1 MRVTRW
7 IFGGLAALLI
17 LVLAALWFA
26 DTSTGHRLI
35 VDRIARVAPQNGL
48 RIRVGRIEGSIYGKA
63 RLVDVR
69 FSDPNGL
76 FLELPEARL
85 AWRPYAWLA
94 NRLSIDSLVVPV
106 ARLARIPKF
115 NPSASKGPL
124 LPGFDIRV
132 GHLQV
137 DRLVV
142 AQGVAGPQRSGRL
155 TGDADIRSG
164 RAKIHLDAR
173 LGGGDSLRLA
183 IDAEPDANK
192 FDVDT
197 RVVGPAGGVIGK
209 LVGTDRPV
217 TLTVAGDGRYTDW
230 HGRLVAT
237 ASALPVADLALT
249 QRQGRYDLAG
259 TLRPSLVTQGKVQR
273 LTAPGLTVKG
283 NAALAD
289 RRLDLHLAIASPSLA
304 VSANGVIDLANSAFS
319 GMRTETRLL
328 RPAAFLPNMRGRD
341 VRLLVNFDGQ
351 FGTARFDYLLSSPQ
365 VAFDN
370 TGFEGVRVS
379 GQGRLSKTPVIVPI
393 RLIARR
399 VTGVGDVA
407 GGILANL
414 KVEGLLRVTSKMVMG
429 DGLKLS
435 SDKLNGKISI
445 LFDLATGHY
454 DFGVAGQL
462 GRYLIPGLGI
472 VDVKSELH
480 VVPGPGGHGTRVTGR
495 GQAWVRRLDNA
506 FLKSLAGGLP
516 YIDTGLERD
525 ADGIVHFV
533 NLQLRGPAIRLQG
546 NGYRRKDGTFHFEGS
561 GVQAR
566 YGPVRLILDGK
577 IDRPHLDLRLA
588 RPFDALGLRDVHAI
602 LVPTAQG
609 YGWQATGGGSRLG
622 PFTGN
627 GAILLPRGQ
636 AAVIQIATLNASGL
650 KASGSLR
657 SVPAGFDGT
666 LALAGSGVSGSL
678 VFKPQGDIQ
687 RIDADLAF
695 KDAHLAGP
703 PLITVRQGS
712 MKAALLLDPA
722 GLSTDATFQL
732 AGVRYGA
739 VSLGRL
745 NGTAK
750 LRGGTGEVRASV
762 AGSRGRPFDLQTVA
776 QISPNRIVV
785 QARGTLDRRPLV
797 LNQPAVLTYGPNGW
811 TLAPTALTFA
821 GGDIRVGGTFGGGT
835 TAFDA
840 TLERLPLGVLDIA
853 FPGLGLGGSASG
865 TVSYRQSADG
875 AAPSGTAN
883 LRFRSLTRSGLIAS
897 SQPIDLGIN
906 AVLNGSGLA
915 LRAVG
920 ESGGQIIGRA
930 QMRAAPL
937 GAGGTII
944 ERIQNAP
951 LFAQVRYNG
960 PADTLWRL
968 ANVEGLNVSG
978 PVAVG
983 ADISG
988 TLARPQLRGSLTTN
1002 ALRVESAASGT
1013 VLTNLKGTG
1022 MFSGS
1027 RLVIP
1032 QFTATAGRGTLS
1044 GRAAFSLSSA
1054 EGFGIDISGT
1064 AQDAELIRRD
1074 DIGATVTGPLA
1085 IKSQGASG
1093 LISGDVT
1100 VNRSSYR
1107 LGRATAAAAIPQL
1120 KVRELN
1126 RPADEAEPAAPPTT
1140 WRLAIKA
1147 RIPNRLTV
1155 TGLGLDSEWRGD
1167 IDLGG
1172 TLTAMMI
1179 NGRLEQVRGGY
1190 EFAGKRFDLQR
1201 GVIRFTGNSPP
1212 DPVIDV
1218 VANASVNSVNATV
1231 SVQGVASR
1239 PEITFASTPSLPQD
1253 ELLSR
1258 ILFGTSITN
1267 LSAPEALQLAAAVN
1281 GLRGGSGIDPINAIR
1296 KAVGLD
1302 RLRIVPADATTGQQ
1316 TSIALGKYITRRAY
1330 VEVISDG
1337 AGYSATRAE
1346 FEVTR
1351 WLSLLSTIST
1361 IGRQSVS
1368 ARISKDY

>member
-1 MRVTRW
+1 MRLARW
-7 IFGGLAALLI
+7 LLI
-17 LVLAALWFA
+17 ALGAAVLLVLAALWFA

-35 VDRIARVAPQNGL
+35 VDRIARIAPRSGL
-48 RIRVGRIEGSIYGKA
+48 KIRVGRIEGSIYSKA

-69 FSDPNGL
+69 LSDPNGV

-85 AWRPYAWLA
+85 DWRPYAWLA
-94 NRLSIDSLVVPV
+94 NRLSIDTLTVPL
-106 ARLARIPKF
+106 ARLGRLPRF
-115 NPSASKGPL
+115 RPSAAKSPL
-124 LPGFDIRV
+124 LPGFDIRI

-137 DRLVV
+137 DQLIV
-142 AQGVAGPQRSGRL
+142 APGVAGPQRAGRL
-155 TGDADIRSG
+155 SGDADIRAG
-164 RAKIHLDAR
+164 RAKIHLNTF
-173 LGGGDSLRLA
+173 LTGGDSLRLA
-183 IDAEPDANK
+183 LDAEPEADR
-192 FDVDT
+192 FDVDA

-209 LVGTDRPV
+209 LAGTGRPV

-230 HGRLVAT
+230 RGRLVAT
-237 ASALPVADLALT
+237 ASAMPIADLALT

-289 RRLDLHLAIASPSLA
+289 RRLDTHLAIASPSLA
-304 VSANGVIDLANSAFS
+304 LSANGVIDLANSAFS

-341 VRLLVNFDGQ
+341 VRLLLNLNGPFA
-351 FGTARFDYLLSSPQ
+351 TARFDYLLSAPQ
-365 VAFDN
+365 VAFDA
-370 TGFEGVRVS
+370 TGFDDIRVS
-379 GQGRLSKTPVIVPI
+379 GQGRLSRTPVNVPV
-393 RLIARR
+393 RLTARR

-414 KVEGLLRVTSKMVMG
+414 RVEGLLRVTSKLVMG
-429 DGLKLS
+429 DGLKLN

-445 LFDLATGHY
+445 LFDLSTGRY
-454 DFGVAGQL
+454 DVGLAGQL

-472 VDVKSELH
+472 VDVRSELR
-480 VVPGPGGHGTRVTGR
+480 VVPGPGGKGTRVTGR

-516 YIDTGLERD
+516 YIETGLERD
-525 ADGIVHFV
+525 AEGIIHFV
-533 NLQLRGPAIRLQG
+533 NLRLRAPSIRLQG
-546 NGYRRKDGTFHFEGS
+546 NGYRRKDGSFHFEGS
-561 GVQAR
+561 GAQAR

-577 IDRPHLDLRLA
+577 IDRPKLDLRLA
-588 RPFDALGLRDVHAI
+588 RPMDALGLREVHAV
-602 LVPTAQG
+602 LVPTPQG
-609 YGWQATGGGSRLG
+609 YQWQAEGGSRIG

-627 GAILLPRGQ
+627 GAILLPRGSG
-636 AAVIQIATLNASGL
+636 AVIQIAALDVSGL
-650 KASGSLR
+650 KASGALR
-657 SVPAGFDGT
+657 SASGGFDGT
-666 LALAGSGVSGSL
+666 LALAGSGINGSL
-678 VFKPQGDIQ
+678 AFKPQSSVQ
-687 RIDADLAF
+687 RIDADLVF
-695 KDAHLAGP
+695 RDARLAGP
-703 PLITVRQGS
+703 PLIAVRQGS
-712 MKAALLLDPA
+712 AKASLLLDPA
-722 GLSTDATFQL
+722 GMTTDMTFQL

-739 VSLGRL
+739 VSFGRF

-750 LRGGTGEVRASV
+750 LRGGSGEVRASI
-762 AGSRGRPFDLQTVA
+762 AGSRGRQFDLQTIA
-776 QISPNRIVV
+776 QIAPNRIVV
-785 QARGTLDRRPLV
+785 QARGSLDRRPLV
-797 LNQPAVLTYGPNGW
+797 LDRPAVLTYGPSGW

-821 GGDIRVGGTFGGGT
+821 GGDIRLGGTFGREM
-835 TAFDA
+835 AVQA
-840 TLERLPLGVLDIA
+840 TLERLPLGVLDTA
-853 FPGLGLGGSASG
+853 FPGLGLGGTGSG
-865 TVSYRQSADG
+865 SIAYRQPADG
-875 AAPSGTAN
+875 STPSGTAN

-897 SQPIDLGIN
+897 SVPIDLGIN

-915 LRAVG
+915 LRAVA

-937 GAGGTII
+937 AAGNGILT
-944 ERIQNAP
+944 RIQNAP

-968 ANVEGLNVSG
+968 ANVKGLTVSG

-983 ADISG
+983 ADITG
-988 TLARPQLRGSLTTN
+988 TLARPNLRGSLSTQ

-1032 QFTATAGRGTLS
+1032 QFTAAVGRGTLS

-1054 EGFGIDISGT
+1054 EGFGIDIAGT
-1064 AQDAELIRRD
+1064 AQNAELIRRD

-1085 IKSQGASG
+1085 IKSSGASG
-1093 LISGDVT
+1093 LISGNVT
-1100 VNRSSYR
+1100 VNQSAYR

-1120 KVRELN
+1120 RVREFN
-1126 RPADEAEPAAPPTT
+1126 RPADEARPSAPPTT

-1147 RIPNRLTV
+1147 NIPNRLTV
-1155 TGLGLDSEWRGD
+1155 TGLGLDSEWRGA

-1172 TLTAMMI
+1172 SLDAMVI
-1179 NGRLEQVRGGY
+1179 NGRLQEVRGGY

-1201 GVIRFTGNSPP
+1201 GVIRFAGNSPP

-1218 VANASVNSVNATV
+1218 VANANVNSVNATV
-1231 SVQGVASR
+1231 NVQGFASK
-1239 PEITFASTPSLPQD
+1239 PEITFSSTPSLPQD

-1302 RLRIVPADATTGQQ
+1302 RLRIVSADATTGQQ
-1316 TSIALGKYITRRAY
+1316 TSLALGKYITRRAY

-1351 WLSLLSTIST
+1351 WLSLLGTIST

-1368 ARISKDY
+1368 ARISRDY

>member
-1 MRVTRW
+1 MTLWRW
-7 IFGGLAALLI
+7 IFGGLTGLVLLA
-17 LVLAALWFA
+17 LAALWFA

-35 VDRIARVAPQNGL
+35 VDRIARLEIKNGL
-48 RIRVGRIEGSIYGKA
+48 RIKIGRIDGSIYRRA

-69 FSDPNGL
+69 LSDPNGV

-85 AWRPYAWLA
+85 DWRPYAWLA
-94 NRLSIDSLVVPV
+94 NRLSINSLIVPV
-106 ARLARIPKF
+106 ARLERIPKF
-115 NPSASKGPL
+115 KPGAAKGPL
-124 LPGFDIRV
+124 LPGFDIRI
-132 GHLQV
+132 GQLQV
-137 DRLVV
+137 ERLII
-142 AQGVAGPQRSGRL
+142 APGVAGPQRTGRL

-164 RAKIHLDAR
+164 RAKVHLNAS
-173 LGGGDSLRLA
+173 LTGGDSLRLA
-183 IDAEPDANK
+183 LDAEPEANR
-192 FDVDT
+192 FDVDA

-217 TLTVAGDGRYTDW
+217 TLTVTGDGRYTDW
-230 HGRLVAT
+230 RGKLVAT
-237 ASALPVADLALT
+237 ASAMPIADLALT

-259 TLRPSLVTQGKVQR
+259 MLRPSLVTQGKVQR
-273 LTAPGLTVKG
+273 LTAPGLTIKG
-283 NAALAD
+283 NAALAN
-289 RRLDLHLAIASPSLA
+289 RRLDMHLAIASPALA
-304 VSANGVIDLANSAFS
+304 LSANGVIDLANSAFS

-341 VRLLVNFDGQ
+341 VRLLLNFDGP

-370 TGFEGVRVS
+370 TGFEGVRIS
-379 GQGRLSKTPVIVPI
+379 GQGRLSKTPVNVPI
-393 RLIARR
+393 RLTARR

-414 KVEGLLRVTSKMVMG
+414 RVEGLLRVTSKVVMG

-445 LFDLATGHY
+445 LFDLATGRY
-454 DFGVAGQL
+454 DVGLAGQL

-472 VDVKSELH
+472 VDVKSELR
-480 VVPGPGGHGTRVTGR
+480 VVPGPGGKGTRVTGR

-506 FLKSLAGGLP
+506 FLKGLAGGLP
-516 YIDTGLERD
+516 YIETGLERD
-525 ADGIVHFV
+525 ADGIIHFV
-533 NLQLRGPAIRLQG
+533 NLRLRAPSIRLQG

-566 YGPVRLILDGK
+566 YGPVRLLLDGK
-577 IDRPHLDLRLA
+577 IDRPRLDLRLA
-588 RPFDALGLRDVHAI
+588 RPFDALGLRDVHAV
-602 LVPTAQG
+602 LVPNAQG
-609 YGWQATGGGSRLG
+609 YQWQATGGSRIG

-650 KASGSLR
+650 KASGALR

-666 LALAGSGVSGSL
+666 LALAGSGITGSL
-678 VFKPQGDIQ
+678 VFKSQGSIQ
-687 RIDADLAF
+687 RIDADLIF
-695 KDAHLAGP
+695 RDARLAGP
-703 PLITVRQGS
+703 PLIAVRQGS
-712 MKAALLLDPA
+712 LKAALLLDPA
-722 GLSTDATFQL
+722 GLSTDASFRL
-732 AGVRYGA
+732 LGVRYGA

-745 NGTAK
+745 TGTAK
-750 LRGGTGEVRASV
+750 LRGGTGEVRAAI

-776 QISPNRIVV
+776 QIFPNRIVV
-785 QARGTLDRRPLV
+785 QARGTLDRRSLQ
-797 LNQPAVLTYGPNGW
+797 LTQPAVLTYGPNGW

-821 GGDIRVGGTFGGGT
+821 GGDIKIGGTFGRE
-835 TAFDA
+835 TAVDA
-840 TLERLPLGVLDIA
+840 TLERLPLGVLDIG

-865 TVSYRQSADG
+865 TLSYRQPADG
-875 AAPSGTAN
+875 SAPSGAAN

-897 SQPIDLGIN
+897 SAPIDLGVN

-915 LRAVG
+915 LRAVA

-937 GAGGTII
+937 GAGNDILT
-944 ERIQNAP
+944 RIQNAP

-983 ADISG
+983 ADITG
-988 TLARPQLRGSLTTN
+988 TLARPNLRGSLTTS

-1013 VLTNLKGTG
+1013 VLTNLKGAG

-1032 QFTATAGRGTLS
+1032 QFTAGAGRGTLS

-1064 AQDAELIRRD
+1064 AQNAELIRRD

-1085 IKSQGASG
+1085 IKSSGANG
-1093 LISGDVT
+1093 LISGDVM
-1100 VNRSSYR
+1100 VNQSAYR

-1120 KVRELN
+1120 RVRELN
-1126 RPADEAEPAAPPTT
+1126 RPADEAEPRAPPTT

-1147 RIPNRLTV
+1147 DIPNRLTV
-1155 TGLGLDSEWRGD
+1155 TGLGLDSEWRGA

-1172 TLTAMMI
+1172 TLNAMVI
-1179 NGRLEQVRGGY
+1179 NGRLEEVRGGY

-1218 VANASVNSVNATV
+1218 VASASVNAVNATV
-1231 SVQGVASR
+1231 SVQGFASR
-1239 PEITFASTPSLPQD
+1239 PEITFSSTPSLPQD

-1302 RLRIVPADATTGQQ
+1302 RLRIVSADATTGQQ
-1316 TSIALGKYITRRAY
+1316 TSLALGKYITRRAY

-1351 WLSLLSTIST
+1351 WLSLLGTIST

-1368 ARISKDY
+1368 ARISRDY

>member
-1 MRVTRW
+1 MRIWRW
-7 IFGGLAALLI
+7 LIGTLAAVILLAA
-17 LVLAALWFA
+17 AALWFA
-26 DTSTGHRLI
+26 DTAPGHRLI
-35 VDRIARVAPQNGL
+35 VDRIARVAPKNGL
-48 RIRVGRIEGSIYGKA
+48 RIRVGRIDGSIYHNA
-63 RLVDVR
+63 RLIDVR
-69 FSDPNGL
+69 LSDPNGV

-85 AWRPYAWLA
+85 SWRPFAWLA
-94 NRLSIDSLVVPV
+94 NRLSIDSLIIPV
-106 ARLARIPKF
+106 ARLDRLPQLR
-115 NPSASKGPL
+115 PSAAKSSI
-124 LPGFDIRV
+124 LPGFDIRI
-132 GHLQV
+132 GRLQV
-137 DRLVV
+137 DRLIV
-142 AQGVAGPQRSGRL
+142 AAGVAGPQRTGRVI
-155 TGDADIRSG
+155 GDADIRSG

-173 LGGGDSLRLA
+173 LTGGDNLRVAL
-183 IDAEPDANK
+183 DAEPDANR
-192 FDVDT
+192 FDVDA

-209 LVGTDRPV
+209 MLGTDRPV
-217 TLTVAGDGRYTDW
+217 TLTVQGDGRYSDW
-230 HGRLVAT
+230 RGSLVAT
-237 ASALPVADLALT
+237 ASAKPIANLALV
-249 QRQGRYDLAG
+249 QRQGRYDLSG
-259 TLRPSLVTQGKVQR
+259 TLRPSLVTTGKVQR

-283 NAALAD
+283 NAALAN
-289 RRLDLHLAIASPSLA
+289 RRLDMHLAIASPSLA
-304 VSANGVIDLANSAFS
+304 IAANGVVDLANSAFS

-341 VRLLVNFDGQ
+341 VRLLLNLDGP
-351 FGTARFDYLLSSPQ
+351 FSTARFDYLLTTPQ

-370 TGFEGVRVS
+370 TGFENVRVS
-379 GQGRLSKTPVIVPI
+379 GQGRLSKAPVTVPL
-393 RLIARR
+393 RLVARR

-407 GGILANL
+407 GGILGNL
-414 KVEGLLRVTSKMVMG
+414 RVEGLLRVTPKIVTG
-429 DGLKLS
+429 DGLS
-435 SDKLNGKISI
+435 FTSDKLNGKISI
-445 LFDLATGHY
+445 LLDLATGRY
-454 DFGVAGQL
+454 NVGLAGQL
-462 GRYLIPGLGI
+462 GRYLIPGLGV
-472 VDVKSELH
+472 VDVKSELR
-480 VVPGPGGHGTRVTGR
+480 VVPGAGGKGTRVAGKA
-495 GQAWVRRLDNA
+495 QVWVRRFDNA
-506 FLKSLAGGLP
+506 FLRSLAGGLP
-516 YIDTGLERD
+516 YIETALERD
-525 ADGIVHFV
+525 AAGQIRFT
-533 NLQLRGPAIRLQG
+533 NLRLSGPSIRLQG
-546 NGYRRKDGTFHFEGS
+546 NGYRRLDGTFHFEGS

-566 YGPVRLILDGK
+566 YGPVRLVLDGA
-577 IDRPHLDLRLA
+577 IDRPRLDLRLA
-588 RPFDALGLRDVHAI
+588 RPFDALGLRDVHAV

-609 YGWQATGGGSRLG
+609 FAWQATGGGSRLG

-627 GAILLPRGQ
+627 GAILLPRGA
-636 AAVIQIATLNASGL
+636 AAVIQIAQINASGL
-650 KASGSLR
+650 KVAGSLR
-657 SVPAGFDGT
+657 SAPAGFDGT
-666 LALAGSGVSGSL
+666 LNLTGSGVSGSL
-678 VFKPQGDIQ
+678 VFVPQGSIQ
-687 RIDADLAF
+687 RINADIAFRDAR
-695 KDAHLAGP
+695 LAGP
-703 PLITVRQGS
+703 PIIAIRQGTVQ
-712 MKAALLLDPA
+712 AALLLDPA
-722 GLSTDATFQL
+722 GLSTDATFRL

-750 LRGGTGEVRASV
+750 LRGGSGEVRASI

-785 QARGTLDRRPLV
+785 QARGTLDRRPLT
-797 LNQPAVLTYGPNGW
+797 LNQPAVLTYGSNGW

-821 GGDIRVGGTFGGGT
+821 GGDIRVGGTFGRE
-835 TAFDA
+835 TAIDA
-840 TLERLPLGVLDIA
+840 TLERLPLGVLDIG
-853 FPGLGLGGSASG
+853 FPGLGLGGVASG
-865 TVSYRQSADG
+865 KVTFRQPGNG
-875 AAPSGTAN
+875 APPTGTAN
-883 LRFRSLTRSGLIAS
+883 LRFRNLTRSGLIAS

-915 LRAVG
+915 LRAVAAD
-920 ESGGQIIGRA
+920 GGKIIGRA

-937 GAGGTII
+937 GTGNGVVQ
-944 ERIQNAP
+944 RIQNAP
-951 LFAQVRYNG
+951 LMAQVRYNG

-968 ANVEGLNVSG
+968 ANVEGLAVSG

-983 ADISG
+983 ADITG
-988 TLARPQLRGSLTTN
+988 TLARPQLRGSLSTQ

-1013 VLTNLKGTG
+1013 VLTNLKATG
-1022 MFSGS
+1022 AFSGS

-1032 QFTATAGRGTLS
+1032 QFTGNAGRGTLS

-1054 EGFGIDISGT
+1054 EGFGIDIAGT
-1064 AQDAELIRRD
+1064 ANEAELIRRD
-1074 DIGATVTGPLA
+1074 DVGATVTGPLA
-1085 IKSQGASG
+1085 IKSSGASG
-1093 LISGDVT
+1093 LISGNVT
-1100 VNRSSYR
+1100 VDRSTYR

-1120 KVRELN
+1120 RVREIN

-1147 RIPNRLTV
+1147 DIPSRLTV
-1155 TGLGLDSEWRGD
+1155 TGLGLDSEWRGN

-1172 TLTAMMI
+1172 TLNAMRI
-1179 NGRLEQVRGGY
+1179 GGRLEQVRGGY

-1218 VANASVNSVNATV
+1218 VANANVNSVSATV

-1239 PEITFASTPSLPQD
+1239 PEISFTSTPSLPQD

-1368 ARISKDY
+1368 VRVSRDY